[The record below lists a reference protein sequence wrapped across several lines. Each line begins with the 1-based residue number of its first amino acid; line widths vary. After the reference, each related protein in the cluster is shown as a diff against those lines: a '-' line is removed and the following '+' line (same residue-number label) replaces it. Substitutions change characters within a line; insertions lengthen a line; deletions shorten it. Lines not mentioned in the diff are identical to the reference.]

1 MELEI
6 DYLCFFLL
14 IQSALFPRP
23 RHPPLSFNSSL
34 LPFNI
39 HCYSNGFGGF
49 ASQWLQAPN
58 QSNFGRK
65 SWTQS
70 SWGKKSIFPWKS
82 HAVQLARVS
91 PLLETPSLTSS
102 HPSPG
107 RRFQRNAIGSIYES
121 KGGLGGRRLGQRSL
135 RAIRLFFF
143 LWNVPFYLPLLGRP
157 PPSAPKMAGI
167 IPLVYLT
174 NINVRSSGQI
184 SFFPTVFSPLSLLYT
199 LHSN

>member
-1 MELEI
+1 M
-6 DYLCFFLL
+6 
-14 IQSALFPRP
+14 IQSEILSRP
-23 RHPPLSFNSSL
+23 RHPPLSLKIFSIMVQSFLTHSSD
-34 LPFNI
+34 
-39 HCYSNGFGGF
+39 GFGGF

-58 QSNFGRK
+58 QSNLGRK

-107 RRFQRNAIGSIYES
+107 RWFQRNTIGSNCES

-135 RAIRLFFF
+135 RAIRLLYF
-143 LWNVPFYLPLLGRP
+143 LEC
-157 PPSAPKMAGI
+157 
-167 IPLVYLT
+167 
-174 NINVRSSGQI
+174 
-184 SFFPTVFSPLSLLYT
+184 SLLLAPSRAATPLCPENGRY
-199 LHSN
+199 HSTSITY

>member
-1 MELEI
+1 MKKKSVAKAKV
-6 DYLCFFLL
+6 FFLL
-14 IQSALFPRP
+14 IHSAPFPRP
-23 RHPPLSFNSSL
+23 RHPPLSFHSSL
-34 LPFNI
+34 LQFDI
-39 HCYSNGFGGF
+39 HNHSNGFGGF

-58 QSNFGRK
+58 QSNLGRK
-65 SWTQS
+65 SWTWS

-107 RRFQRNAIGSIYES
+107 RRFQRNTIGSIYES

-143 LWNVPFYLPLLGRP
+143 PGMFPSTCPFPGGHPPLPR
-157 PPSAPKMAGI
+157 KWQ
-167 IPLVYLT
+167 V
-174 NINVRSSGQI
+174 
-184 SFFPTVFSPLSLLYT
+184 SF
-199 LHSN
+199 H